1 MLLPKALSL
10 LALLAIEMPFSLTA
24 ANPVKMAAQ
33 ARFDVSSTTVRLDN
47 AEILDGNGK
56 VERMNWATG
65 EAKNRGYTANFAIS
79 HYAWSAFAVRFIPAA
94 DGTVELK
101 LMGPWQEAS
110 KGVLYQQEV
119 LWDGIRVLGT
129 TIKDGSF
136 ERTPSS
142 DNWSGGIVV
151 KANGAFDGSY

>member
-33 ARFDVSSTTVRLDN
+33 SRFDLSSATVGLDN

-56 VERMNWATG
+56 VERMSWATG

-79 HYAWSAFAVRFIPAA
+79 HYAWSVFAVRFAPA
-94 DGTVELK
+94 GNGSVELK
-101 LMGPWQEAS
+101 LMGPWEEAS
-110 KGVLYQQEV
+110 QGVLYQQE
-119 LWDGIRVLGT
+119 
-129 TIKDGSF
+129 
-136 ERTPSS
+136 
-142 DNWSGGIVV
+142 
-151 KANGAFDGSY
+151 